1 VNLDLETT
9 VKKHFSMNK
18 KTQKQIKEEL
28 DRELRKQGIN
38 PDMIGEY
45 GDIDF
50 EEGID
55 DYTYISKINDNWDE
69 YGDNDY

>member
-1 VNLDLETT
+1 
-9 VKKHFSMNK
+9 MNK

-50 EEGID
+50 EEGIA

>member
-1 VNLDLETT
+1 
-9 VKKHFSMNK
+9 MNK